1 MSPLCFW
8 LRGCIGAL
16 SAALLAGCAQ
26 HGAMLPSTPLSPAWL
41 GALQGAVRPDS
52 GPPSCRGQKSTKNYS
67 SLTVTLSTRGGSLC
81 IPEYGGFG
89 GSVKYP
95 GANPSVKLQL
105 ISSTT
110 NYDHLPELGQGT
122 AIFYL
127 QLALSGA
134 TQFGSHVKAGGG
146 LTAKEILPGMPY
158 SAYGQATISGFTLK
172 FGPCYS
178 VATKGKYGGVIGA
191 IGTLLKGV
199 TIPVAAKGIIELYSG
214 KQTSTKC

>member
-1 MSPLCFW
+1 MSPLFLW
-8 LRGCIGAL
+8 LRSSLGAL
-16 SAALLAGCAQ
+16 AAALLAGCAQ
-26 HGAMLPSTPLSPAWL
+26 HGAMLPSTPISPASL
-41 GALQGAVRPDS
+41 GSLHSVALPDS
-52 GPPSCRGQKSTKNYS
+52 GPPPCKGQKTTKNYS

-89 GSVKYP
+89 GSVRYP
-95 GANPSVKLQL
+95 DANPSVKLQL
-105 ISSTT
+105 ISSTK
-110 NYDHLPELGQGT
+110 NYNHLPELGQGT

-134 TQFGSHVKAGGG
+134 TQFASHVQAGGG
-146 LTAKEILPGMPY
+146 LTAKEIIPGMPY

-199 TIPVAAKGIIELYSG
+199 TIPVAANGIIELYSG
-214 KQTSTKC
+214 KQTGTKC